1 MLYLATGLTDGE
13 ASPDATE
20 DLRVRRVPFDE
31 VMAMIDRGEIPDAM
45 SQLALERVAR
55 LRAAEHGSQP

>member
-13 ASPDATE
+13 AAPDATE
-20 DLRVRRVPFDE
+20 DLVVRRIPFGE
-31 VMAMIDRGEIPDAM
+31 VMAMMDRGEITDAM

-55 LRAAEHGSQP
+55 LRAAEGTGR